1 MNLAKIC
8 KKHVFKFLAVLCII
22 LLIFNGTFKNK
33 TSDKNKKRDKRKVKE
48 GLVTCK
54 NTCSDL
60 TKDRIDFSNLQ
71 TNINRIMELFS
82 RLKGHCK
89 NRCVNDHSSPVAS
102 NDETTDSETAGLISI
117 GSS

>member
-1 MNLAKIC
+1 MNLERIC
-8 KKHVFKFLAVLCII
+8 KKHIFKLLAVACII
-22 LLIFNGTFKNK
+22 LLILNGTFKNK
-33 TSDKNKKRDKRKVKE
+33 TCDKKCKKRNVKE

-89 NRCVNDHSSPVAS
+89 NRGANDHSSPVAS
-102 NDETTDSETAGLISI
+102 NDETTDSEIENLVSI